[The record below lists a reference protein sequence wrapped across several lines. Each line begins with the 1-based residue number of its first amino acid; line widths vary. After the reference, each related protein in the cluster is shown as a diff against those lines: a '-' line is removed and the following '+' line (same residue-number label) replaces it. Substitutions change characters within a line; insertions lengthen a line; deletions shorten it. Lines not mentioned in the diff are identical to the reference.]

1 MSEIK
6 ERPILFTGEMV
17 RAILDERKTQT
28 RRPVKPQPPKDHG
41 KILGPEMYSPL
52 VYGRNGEEKPGKEV
66 FGIYDDTGEWGAKC
80 PYGKVGD
87 HLWVR
92 ETWAECKHVTIN
104 GSPTALYKSTYI
116 QPSKFP
122 EFTPKWRPS
131 IFMPRWASRIDLEIT
146 GLRAERIQ
154 NITEE
159 DAIAEGIEQKEP
171 NNVVSAKYRFAQLWD
186 SINAKRGFGWD
197 KNPLVWVIEFKII

>member
-1 MSEIK
+1 MMNEIK
-6 ERPILFTGEMV
+6 ERPIIFTAESI
-17 RAILDERKTQT
+17 RAILDHRKVQT
-28 RRPVKPQPPKDHG
+28 RRVIKLLEFQQSESKKYNWMFRD
-41 KILGPEMYSPL
+41 KNYLWNEVSTERLI
-52 VYGRNGEEKPGKEV
+52 EK
-66 FGIYDDTGEWGAKC
+66 WC

-197 KNPLVWVIEFKII
+197 KNPFVWVIEFKMI